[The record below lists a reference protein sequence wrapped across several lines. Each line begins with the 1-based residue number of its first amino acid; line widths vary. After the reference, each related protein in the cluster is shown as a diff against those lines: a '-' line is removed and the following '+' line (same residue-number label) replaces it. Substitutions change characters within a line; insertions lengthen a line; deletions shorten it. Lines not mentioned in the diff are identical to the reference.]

1 VTIASMLLAEVVG
14 LVLLFWMRRGK
25 ASDFH
30 MDLGMGLM
38 LMCIAVTCS
47 PRVLHARL
55 IQMAVISAGIV
66 RISLLPLATTF
77 LSAASS
83 NILLS
88 LAIRLRLGMQLMLS
102 PGGDKLVEWYE
113 QLAILEL
120 VILVLCLCLWQTLQM
135 AMGMNADLQLE
146 TEDLRAEGSACASLL
161 STVCDAHFFL
171 DAQLRFERDEKR
183 GLSSILVETN
193 APAGTPFVNFLA
205 QVEDKERF
213 TNVARQAMLDQSTLA
228 QVMHCGIRDGIGN
241 VVPVQVF
248 HIALFDSF
256 LSSRHLV
263 GLREFGDANHW
274 GERDE
279 VPELRWSKWSGYSR
293 RASDQSSDSESD
305 HSSLE
310 SSSSIDLDN
319 DNKECR
325 LVFEPIDM
333 EVLSATEF
341 LIECVG
347 RTVAEG
353 LTFMDLVHNDEK
365 NNCRAEIMEHVNEFM
380 ATDLETTQF
389 VISFQMLLR
398 FGTCYTTWRCRLAKV
413 EEGQKLVSHA
423 QMIRMKKPRKG
434 SKASRTSKKSQRTT
448 SDHGEDSHS
457 GQLRPTLYGK
467 GKGLSS
473 TPRRDSL

>member
-1 VTIASMLLAEVVG
+1 
-14 LVLLFWMRRGK
+14 MRRGK

-256 LSSRHLV
+256 LSSRHL
-263 GLREFGDANHW
+263 DAWWKEGPAGNT
-274 GERDE
+274 GRG
-279 VPELRWSKWSGYSR
+279 WSWL
-293 RASDQSSDSESD
+293 
-305 HSSLE
+305 SLE